1 MKHDAV
7 LVLCEHTD
15 PVIFGLPDPVLLR
28 ILQRIYFYIFIYM
41 SDRSDPD
48 PDPDPFFSSEPDPG
62 QKCLL
67 IHNLLFH

>member
-15 PVIFGLPDPVLLR
+15 PVIFGLPDPVLPW

-48 PDPDPFFSSEPDPG
+48 PFFSSEPDPG
-62 QKCLL
+62 QKFLL